1 MFTAERWARAF
12 TGVLENGQ
20 PEDSEETEGFQTGF
34 QALALLKTVAAP
46 LHHISGLFSGTSTA
60 IRLDRMIH
68 SALEKSGAAVL
79 GAKTTETVC
88 HFLDLLVKRGQF
100 QHIDAVIREIERI
113 FDEKNGVL
121 PVKLE
126 SAFPLDGDYE
136 ANLLEMLK
144 TRTGAKVIRLEKS
157 VVPELL
163 AGYRL
168 QMGGESLDATL
179 KTQLQRMTKELASGG
194 L

>member
-12 TGVLENGQ
+12 TGVLESGQ
-20 PEDSEETEGFQTGF
+20 PEDSEETGF

-46 LHHISGLFSGTSTA
+46 LHHIPGLFSGTSIA

-136 ANLLEMLK
+136 ASLLEMLK
-144 TRTGAKVIRLEKS
+144 THTGAKLIRLEKS

-168 QMGGESLDATL
+168 QMGSESLDATL

-194 L
+194 F